1 MSGRGLNDSPGPRR
15 SKSMVQWHHCAVG
28 ATGTVRGV
36 LRNILGN
43 SRWETYSRHTGRNSM
58 PLGLRGGPGP
68 GTDARGPQ
76 SIRPLLIVL
85 VLSVIVFGTIYG
97 LLFLAASQTR
107 NDVRR
112 VVQEQCGL
120 SSTAAAGKLSIYG
133 GTAEVPYVDSTGAHT
148 AIVYMGLRRT
158 YFLHTCGR

>member
-1 MSGRGLNDSPGPRR
+1 
-15 SKSMVQWHHCAVG
+15 
-28 ATGTVRGV
+28 
-36 LRNILGN
+36 
-43 SRWETYSRHTGRNSM
+43 M
-58 PLGLRGGPGP
+58 PLGLRAGPGP
-68 GTDARGPQ
+68 ETDARGPQ

-120 SSTAAAGKLSIYG
+120 SSTAVAGEMSFDGYTAKLR
-133 GTAEVPYVDSTGAHT
+133 YVDSTGAHT
-148 AIVYMGLRRT
+148 AIVSTGQGRT
-158 YFLHTCGR
+158 YVLHTCGR